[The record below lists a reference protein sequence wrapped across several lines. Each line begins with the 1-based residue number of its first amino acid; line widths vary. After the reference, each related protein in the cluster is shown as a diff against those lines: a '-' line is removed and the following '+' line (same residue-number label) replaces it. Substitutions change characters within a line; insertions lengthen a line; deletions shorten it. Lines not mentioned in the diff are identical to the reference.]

1 MTRVFQSIVSSVLA
15 AAVGLGAV
23 LILGVL
29 WWEVGRGLPGMVL
42 GSFCGAVCAQQIRK
56 RTTWPSSVLAASLG
70 AGIASFLAIAT
81 GEAIGPLCTH
91 TAAATRWYPLSRNRN
106 SQSDAISSMPN
117 FEPINAS
124 IRANF
129 TRMFRAEILAKRCR
143 SNLNG

>member
-81 GEAIGPLCTH
+81 GEAIEPGSLEWAARGGLYGATVGLPVSAVLGPLGVF
-91 TAAATRWYPLSRNRN
+91 AKKLEAE
-106 SQSDAISSMPN
+106 SQ
-117 FEPINAS
+117 
-124 IRANF
+124 
-129 TRMFRAEILAKRCR
+129 
-143 SNLNG
+143 G